1 MIQCCCELPFT
12 MLDKE
17 MEVNDYDF
25 VLYHHYLHS
34 DIYKNN
40 YLKRRKEHPER
51 MMILDNSAYE
61 FFVSHERFYP
71 EDYAAVINELKPD
84 YYIVPDTL
92 MNAEETVYSAVSWVH
107 TYYNDCKE
115 SGAQPFFTPQG
126 KTKEEFDWC
135 IEVMTRFIEQKN
147 LSKLLCIPFHDQF
160 LREYKIDDD
169 VVRSVYGN
177 QNINLKEEVDKR
189 YALGRVMLM
198 KELAKKY
205 PDYRFHL
212 LGSHDPRELRAHKDI
227 KQIQSFD
234 SGYPVK
240 LGVMGVKFGD
250 EKEKPNIIIDDFCNK
265 SLDEDIKNLI
275 VNNIITMKKF

>member
-1 MIQCCCELPFT
+1 MWIIIFYFLFRSRRT
-12 MLDKE
+12 VVARK
-17 MEVNDYDF
+17 
-25 VLYHHYLHS
+25 
-34 DIYKNN
+34 IIK
-40 YLKRRKEHPER
+40 KR
-51 MMILDNSAYE
+51 
-61 FFVSHERFYP
+61 
-71 EDYAAVINELKPD
+71 
-84 YYIVPDTL
+84 
-92 MNAEETVYSAVSWVH
+92 
-107 TYYNDCKE
+107 
-115 SGAQPFFTPQG
+115 
-126 KTKEEFDWC
+126 
-135 IEVMTRFIEQKN
+135 
-147 LSKLLCIPFHDQF
+147 KL
-160 LREYKIDDD
+160 E
-169 VVRSVYGN
+169 GN
-177 QNINLKEEVDKR
+177 TE
-189 YALGRVMLM
+189 M